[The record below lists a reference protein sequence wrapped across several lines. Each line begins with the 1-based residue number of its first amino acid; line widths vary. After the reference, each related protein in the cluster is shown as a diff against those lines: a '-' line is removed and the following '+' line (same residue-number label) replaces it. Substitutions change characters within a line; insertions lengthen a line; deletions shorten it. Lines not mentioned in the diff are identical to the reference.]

1 LRKKCNKKLGQV
13 CETFN
18 VSCTCPNFLLFLLA
32 LFFIQPATTFSSPLK
47 KIVIDAGHGGKD
59 SGAFSRSGTK
69 EKNINLYIALEL
81 AKALERQGKYD
92 ILLTRKD
99 DRFIPLHDRSHF
111 ANEMGA
117 DLFVSI
123 HCNAARRRGEGGFEI
138 YFLSEKATDH
148 LAEDTAD
155 FENAVHAFEE
165 GNPHEKEKLM
175 GLLSSMARNAYM
187 NESSLLCHAINETV
201 QRELSMRSRG
211 VKQANFHVL
220 HGVQMPSVLVET
232 AFITNRVDEKKL
244 RSKKFRSGMVK
255 AIIQGI
261 ENYENRLVLLQTAP

>member
-1 LRKKCNKKLGQV
+1 MAQDKILNKSLFYLFVG
-13 CETFN
+13 
-18 VSCTCPNFLLFLLA
+18 LLFFHPYRL
-32 LFFIQPATTFSSPLK
+32 PAQDESSPSSHIK

-69 EKNINLYIALEL
+69 EKNINLYISLEL
-81 AKALERQGKYD
+81 AKALENQGKYEV
-92 ILLTRKD
+92 LLTRKD

-123 HCNAARRRGEGGFEI
+123 HCNAARRRSEGGFEI
-138 YFLSEKATDH
+138 YFLSEKATDPH
-148 LAEDTAD
+148 AEDTAD
-155 FENAVHAFEE
+155 LENASLAYED
-165 GNPHEKEKLM
+165 GDPHEKEKLM
-175 GLLSSMARNAYM
+175 GLLSSMARNVYM
-187 NESSLLCHAINETV
+187 NESSLLCNAINETV

-220 HGVQMPSVLVET
+220 HGAEMPSVLVET
-232 AFITNRVDEKKL
+232 AFITNRADEKRLK
-244 RSKKFRSGMVK
+244 SKKFRSGMVK

-261 ENYENRLVLLQTAP
+261 KNYENRLAQLQSAP